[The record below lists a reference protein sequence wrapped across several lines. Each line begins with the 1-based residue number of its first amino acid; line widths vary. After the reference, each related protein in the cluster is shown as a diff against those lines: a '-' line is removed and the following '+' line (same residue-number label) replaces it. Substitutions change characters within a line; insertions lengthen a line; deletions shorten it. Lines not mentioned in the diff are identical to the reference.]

1 MPNSHRPL
9 RLNVGF
15 LVNQDIG
22 YSHEI
27 PLDFEKIRV
36 ADDLELRD
44 FKGTLHISRTPQ
56 GLFFAGEFSSHLDVE
71 CARCLCTFDAT
82 VYWELTELFAF
93 NEKFVTESDLL
104 LPEDAQVDL
113 APIVRDYALTEVPIN
128 PVHSADCKGLCIECG
143 QDLNVVDCGH
153 SQDDNNSPF
162 AALKDLLERRRG
174 KN

>member
-1 MPNSHRPL
+1 M
-9 RLNVGF
+9 
-15 LVNQDIG
+15 
-22 YSHEI
+22 
-27 PLDFEKIRV
+27 

-44 FKGTLHISRTPQ
+44 FNGTLHISRTPQ
-56 GLFFAGEFSSHLDVE
+56 GLLFSGEFSSRLDVE
-71 CARCLCTFDAT
+71 CVRCLCIFDAT

-93 NEKFVTESDLL
+93 NEKSVTESDLI

-128 PVHSADCKGLCIECG
+128 PIHSPECKGLCIECG

-162 AALKDLLERRRG
+162 AVLKDLL
-174 KN
+174 